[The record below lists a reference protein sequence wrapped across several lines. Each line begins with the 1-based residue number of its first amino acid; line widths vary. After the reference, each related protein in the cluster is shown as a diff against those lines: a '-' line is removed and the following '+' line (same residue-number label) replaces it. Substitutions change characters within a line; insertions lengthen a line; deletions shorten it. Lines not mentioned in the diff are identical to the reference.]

1 MTDGTRALVLVLA
14 LGVLSGVGTAALRAH
29 QRTTALSGALT
40 SADRGGVLFANDCE
54 TCHGVGGDGAGGA
67 PALND
72 GSVLKSYPTLG
83 ALQTFI
89 QKNMP
94 ASDPGILSKG
104 QARDAAEYVLWLN
117 RRLP

>member
-1 MTDGTRALVLVLA
+1 VTDGSRALALVLS
-14 LGVLSGVGTAALRAH
+14 LGVLSGVGTAVLQAH
-29 QRTTALSGALT
+29 QRTTALARAFT
-40 SADRGGVLFANDCE
+40 HAERGGVLFANDCE

-72 GSVLKSYPTLG
+72 GSVLKSYPTLS

-94 ASDPGILSKG
+94 ASDPGILSNSE
-104 QARDAAEYVLWLN
+104 ARDAAEYVLWLN